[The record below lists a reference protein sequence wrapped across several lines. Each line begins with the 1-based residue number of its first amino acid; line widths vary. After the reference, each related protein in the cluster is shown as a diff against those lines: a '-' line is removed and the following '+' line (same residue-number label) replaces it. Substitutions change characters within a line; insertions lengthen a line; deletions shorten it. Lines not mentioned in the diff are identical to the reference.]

1 MARIKGMSNILS
13 SGEDVVRVAKG
24 AEAVSIPQIEK
35 SEVAESKSPVRA
47 VPDVPNPA
55 PAHYTQFQRKEARLR
70 EDQAD
75 ELSGLARKLSRSKSS
90 PGERITDN
98 TLIRVAIDLLLSQKG
113 SLEGESEA
121 ELRKSIGL

>member
-13 SGEDVVRVAKG
+13 PGEDVVRLSKD
-24 AEAVSIPQIEK
+24 AEAVVIPKAGTREEA
-35 SEVAESKSPVRA
+35 EVESPVRA

-75 ELSGLARKLSRSKSS
+75 ELSGLARKLSRSKNA

-98 TLIRVAIDLLLSQKG
+98 TLIRVAIDLLLSQKS
-113 SLEGESEA
+113 SLKGENES
-121 ELRKSIGL
+121 ELRKSVGL